1 MGDLTAPQG
10 VIGYEVRDGRRYEI
24 VDLGTVIVTV
34 LVDEIVTRL
43 APEPLFFCEWDRRG
57 ES

>member
-1 MGDLTAPQG
+1 MCDLTAPQG

-34 LVDEIVTRL
+34 LVDEIVTRPVVDDEMTL
-43 APEPLFFCEWDRRG
+43 EEAL
-57 ES
+57 